1 MKISIE
7 AELLLVATD
16 IIAEAGQRVMVV
28 NGTVVGVYTGR
39 LPTERA
45 VAAVEVAAKPAPRSL
60 PAPKAAKGWS
70 GMPPRN
76 PKGND
81 SVTIGEYTLSVRTRL
96 REASKTMQQPKPM
109 SFSDICGILG
119 IAPTDRPARLKA
131 NGAVKTL
138 VARGDLVVVGQAK
151 GIGQRGLAYLYV
163 MAEHAPKRAANGA
176 DHDRA
181 VPLS

>member
-16 IIAEAGQRVMVV
+16 IVAESGQHLMVV

-39 LPTERA
+39 LPTDRA
-45 VAAVEVAAKPAPRSL
+45 VAAVEVAAKPAARSL
-60 PAPKAAKGWS
+60 PAPKVAQHPKGRS
-70 GMPPRN
+70 ALPARN
-76 PKGND
+76 PKGNN
-81 SVTIGEYTLSVRTRL
+81 SATLGEYTLSVRTRL
-96 REASKTMQQPKPM
+96 QGQSKPM
-109 SFSDICGILG
+109 SFADICDLLG

-138 VARGDLVVVGQAK
+138 VARGDMVVVDKVK
-151 GIGQRGLAYLYV
+151 GAGQRGMAYFYV
-163 MAEHAPKRAANGA
+163 MADHAPKRAANGA

>member
-16 IIAEAGQRVMVV
+16 IVAESGQHLMVV

-39 LPTERA
+39 LPTDRA

-60 PAPKAAKGWS
+60 PAPARHTKGRS
-70 GMPPRN
+70 ALPPRN
-76 PKGND
+76 PQGNN
-81 SVTIGEYTLSVRTRL
+81 SATLGTYTLSVRTRL
-96 REASKTMQQPKPM
+96 QGQSKPM
-109 SFSDICGILG
+109 SFADICGILS

-138 VARGDLVVVGQAK
+138 VARGDMVVVDKVK
-151 GIGQRGLAYLYV
+151 GAGQRGMAYFYV
-163 MAEHAPKRAANGA
+163 MADHAPKRAANGA